1 MKTTRPQKLTLT
13 IERADGVLW
22 GRTEYDDNLLV
33 ESSDTQEGLET
44 SLKTLLH
51 DFHDLDPAQVEFTIE
66 YDLTAFF
73 QEFDFL
79 KITKIAE
86 LAGLNG
92 SLLRQYVS
100 GKKNPSPA
108 QAQKIETAIHQLG
121 DKLAGVHLYA

>member
-1 MKTTRPQKLTLT
+1 MKSANKKKLTLT

-33 ESSDTQEGLET
+33 ESSETQEGLEA
-44 SLKTLLH
+44 SLRTLLH
-51 DFHDLDPAQVEFTIE
+51 DFHDLDPARVEFTVE

-86 LAGLNG
+86 LAGING

-100 GKKNPSPA
+100 GNKNPSSA
-108 QAQKIETAIHQLG
+108 QAQKIESAVHQLG
-121 DKLAGVHLYA
+121 NKLTRVHLYA

>member
-1 MKTTRPQKLTLT
+1 MKSANKKKLTLT

-33 ESSDTQEGLET
+33 ESSETQEGLEA
-44 SLKTLLH
+44 SLRTLLR
-51 DFHDLDPAQVEFTIE
+51 DFHDLDPARVEFTVE

-73 QEFDFL
+73 QEFNYL

-100 GKKNPSPA
+100 GKKNPSYT
-108 QAQKIETAIHQLG
+108 QAQKIEIAIHQLG
-121 DKLAGVHLYA
+121 NKLASVHLYA

>member
-1 MKTTRPQKLTLT
+1 MKTTNQKKLTLT

-22 GRTEYDDNLLV
+22 GRTEYDHNLLV
-33 ESSDTQEGLET
+33 ESSETQQGLEA
-44 SLKTLLH
+44 SLKSLLH
-51 DFHDLDPAQVEFTIE
+51 EFHELDPAQVEFNVE

-108 QAQKIETAIHQLG
+108 QAQKIETAVRQLG
-121 DKLAGVHLYA
+121 HKLAGVHLYA

>member
-1 MKTTRPQKLTLT
+1 VKLTNQKKLTLT

-33 ESSDTQEGLET
+33 ESSETQEGLEA

-51 DFHDLDPAQVEFTIE
+51 DFHDLDPARVEFTIE
-66 YDLTAFF
+66 YHLTAFF

-100 GKKNPSPA
+100 GKKNPSST

>member
-1 MKTTRPQKLTLT
+1 MKPTNQKKLTLT

-33 ESSDTQEGLET
+33 ESGETQEGLEA

-51 DFHDLDPAQVEFTIE
+51 DFHDLDPARVEFTVE

-79 KITKIAE
+79 KITKVAE

-100 GKKNPSPA
+100 GKRNPAST
-108 QAQKIETAIHQLG
+108 QARKIGTASHQLG
-121 DKLAGVHLYA
+121 GKLAGVHLYA